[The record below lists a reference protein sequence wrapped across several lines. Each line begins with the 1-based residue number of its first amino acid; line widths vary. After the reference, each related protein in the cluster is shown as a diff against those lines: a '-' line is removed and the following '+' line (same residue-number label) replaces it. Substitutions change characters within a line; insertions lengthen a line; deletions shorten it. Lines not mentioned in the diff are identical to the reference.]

1 MEDKELEIR
10 VGESSYRLGND
21 NIGYVTLIGE
31 VDEKAANGHKE
42 AGLKI
47 LNMIKGTIDVLVDVN
62 KAGKLSSE
70 VRSVFKE
77 FSEHE
82 KSGKVAIF
90 GLNPVARVI
99 ASFVM
104 GVSKKKEMHFF
115 KTKEEALTWLKE

>member
-1 MEDKELEIR
+1 MEDKELEVR
-10 VGESSYRLGND
+10 VGESSYRLGKD

-47 LNMIKGTIDVLVDVN
+47 LNMIEGTINVLVDVN
-62 KAGKLSSE
+62 EAGKLSSE

-82 KSGKVAIF
+82 KSRKVAIL
-90 GLNPVARVI
+90 GLNPVARVV

-104 GVSKKKEMHFF
+104 GVSRNKDMHFF
-115 KTKEEALTWLKE
+115 KTREEALAWLKE